1 MTKPK
6 AGTRKQAAPAI
17 APEPEALQ
25 EKPQATPGSDAPSPQ
40 KPTRPAKAKA
50 APAVAGM
57 VAETVAA
64 AAPAAVAAPAEASA
78 TKQGGPAKEKKSGAK
93 KPKLVRDSF
102 TFPEADYAV
111 FGTLKQRVLKAGR
124 EVKKSELLRAG
135 LAVLSEMP
143 VEDLLRVLE
152 RVDKLKPGRPAG

>member
-6 AGTRKQAAPAI
+6 AGTRKQAAPTT
-17 APEPEALQ
+17 APEPEAIQ
-25 EKPQATPGSDAPSPQ
+25 EKPQATPGTDGPSPK
-40 KPTRPAKAKA
+40 KPPRPAKAGA
-50 APAVAGM
+50 APAVAG
-57 VAETVAA
+57 TVAGIA
-64 AAPAAVAAPAEASA
+64 AAPTAVAAPAEASA
-78 TKQGGPAKEKKSGAK
+78 TKQGDPAKEKKSAAK

-143 VEDLLRVLE
+143 LEDLLQALDG
-152 RVDKLKPGRPAG
+152 VDKLKPGRPAG